1 MEGKR
6 GDIHD
11 QLNYQTLHSLN
22 EKGGGR
28 EIGVSFQFVR
38 QRAPFPLS
46 LSPFL
51 SLYLSFF
58 PCLDAFLSSSDGKV
72 AHFRYYC

>member
-22 EKGGGR
+22 EKEGGER
-28 EIGVSFQFVR
+28 LVLVSNLCGSGLH
-38 QRAPFPLS
+38 FPSLSFSLS
-46 LSPFL
+46 LS
-51 SLYLSFF
+51 LSFF
-58 PCLDAFLSSSDGKV
+58 PCLDAFLSSSDGKL